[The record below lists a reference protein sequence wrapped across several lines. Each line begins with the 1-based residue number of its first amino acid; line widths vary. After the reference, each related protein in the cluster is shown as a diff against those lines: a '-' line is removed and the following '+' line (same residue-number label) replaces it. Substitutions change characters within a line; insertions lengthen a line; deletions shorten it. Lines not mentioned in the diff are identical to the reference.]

1 MLSFLNDKNHAI
13 NQLKRKKELRK
24 SLNTVYIFQNQ
35 SQSIRILRDWKTRNM
50 ELLSTFIEL
59 DTIVRLS
66 SSINTL

>member
-24 SLNTVYIFQNQ
+24 SLNTVYISQNQ